1 MCKVPIS
8 RFFHIRAPLVAPTE
22 RVSVALVTIAPI
34 VIAVLALPLLG
45 QTGVSPALAANQRG
59 VVQKVVAREVG
70 GAIEVEIQT
79 SGGIVSPD
87 TQAIA
92 GPDRIVVDFPGAV
105 PSAVLRALKVNHG
118 ALKGVR
124 SGLFFSDPP
133 ITRIVLDLT
142 GPQAYKISTSDHATV
157 VRLESAG
164 GDRADA
170 SAPVASVL
178 HSEHQRGD
186 ARGLSPACEQSGD
199 RQVEHQGARLQDA
212 ALTGRPSVAAHMSP
226 ASVSVSVPIG
236 QPSIGAAAQ
245 LRAPQEAAAPV
256 DVPTVVPAPPAVVV
270 TYENGMLRIHADKA
284 TLAQVLYEVH
294 LRTQAE
300 IAIPAG
306 AELEKVAADLGPAPA
321 RDVLGE
327 LLNGS
332 AYNFIFVG
340 DELSLQRV
348 ILTRREGNF

>member
-1 MCKVPIS
+1 MFKVPIS
-8 RFFHIRAPLVAPTE
+8 RFFRIRAPWVASRE
-22 RVSVALVTIAPI
+22 RASVALVVIAAI
-34 VIAVLALPLLG
+34 VIAALSLPLSG
-45 QTGVSPALAANQRG
+45 QTGVAPAPGANQRG
-59 VVQKVVAREVG
+59 IVQKVVAREVG
-70 GAIEVEIQT
+70 SAIEVEIQT
-79 SGGIVSPD
+79 AGGTVSPN

-105 PSAVLRALKVNHG
+105 PSAALRVLKVNHG

-124 SGLFFSDPP
+124 SGLFFSNPP

-164 GDRADA
+164 ADSADA
-170 SAPVASVL
+170 SAPVAFVVHSD
-178 HSEHQRGD
+178 HQSEHPGD
-186 ARGLSPACEQSGD
+186 H
-199 RQVEHQGARLQDA
+199 QVEHQGARLQDA
-212 ALTGRPSVAAHMSP
+212 ALTGRPGVAAHVSP
-226 ASVSVSVPIG
+226 ASVSVSVPSG
-236 QPSIGAAAQ
+236 QASIGAAVQ
-245 LRAPQEAAAPV
+245 LRAPQEAAAPL
-256 DVPTVVPAPPAVVV
+256 DLPTTKEPATPAVIV

-306 AELEKVAADLGPAPA
+306 AELERVAADLGPAPA

-340 DELSLQRV
+340 EELALQRV

>member
-22 RVSVALVTIAPI
+22 RVSVALVAITPI

-105 PSAVLRALKVNHG
+105 PSAALRALKVNHG

-178 HSEHQRGD
+178 HSEHQ
-186 ARGLSPACEQSGD
+186 SEQSGD

-226 ASVSVSVPIG
+226 ASVSVSVPSG
-236 QPSIGAAAQ
+236 QASMGAAAQ
-245 LRAPQEAAAPV
+245 LRAPQEAVAPV

>member
-1 MCKVPIS
+1 MPIS

-22 RVSVALVTIAPI
+22 RVSVVLVAIAPI
-34 VIAVLALPLLG
+34 VIAALALPLSG
-45 QTGVSPALAANQRG
+45 QTGVAPALAANRRG

-79 SGGIVSPD
+79 SGGAVSPD

-105 PSAVLRALKVNHG
+105 PSAALRVLKVNHG

-157 VRLESAG
+157 VRLENAG

-170 SAPVASVL
+170 NAPAASVL
-178 HSEHQRGD
+178 HSEHQSEQPGD
-186 ARGLSPACEQSGD
+186 H
-199 RQVEHQGARLQDA
+199 QVGHQGARLQDA
-212 ALTGRPSVAAHMSP
+212 ALTGRPGVAAHVSP
-226 ASVSVSVPIG
+226 ASVSVSVPSG
-236 QPSIGAAAQ
+236 QAPIRAAAQ

-256 DVPTVVPAPPAVVV
+256 DVPTAHPAAPAVVV

-284 TLAQVLYEVH
+284 TLSQVLYEVQ